1 MLQNVF
7 SSAFRPFS
15 RHLVCVSKM
24 LQNDSWFAKIGF
36 DTAEK
41 EFPKACRQGLT
52 TPLPSAT
59 APGKPLSPRRA
70 RTPSPCRR
78 RGTRRPRRPRRPRG
92 HGSLTARISALR
104 FFVDRV
110 DRFEDDLRFRPKSK
124 LRGFAASQ
132 SSVSPSARCP

>member
-7 SSAFRPFS
+7 SSAFRPFP

-41 EFPKACRQGLT
+41 GFPKVCRQALT
-52 TPLPSAT
+52 AHPS
-59 APGKPLSPRRA
+59 PQLRRRGKPLSLRRA

-78 RGTRRPRRPRRPRG
+78 RGTRRPRRPRRPPG
-92 HGSLTARISALR
+92 HGSLTARISALC

-110 DRFEDDLRFRPKSK
+110 DRRPCEYVRQYLAKIGDFHDFLLQSQMI
-124 LRGFAASQ
+124 RG
-132 SSVSPSARCP
+132 